1 MMQGGANRD
10 VMAQSGSPLRA
21 TGAPSGR
28 IPAFLSFLVN
38 LKHGLFVWRKRYRVP
53 QGPRLLQMEA
63 TNACNLSCPF
73 CARTTVMKRKI
84 GFLDPELFR
93 KIAADAVAAGVRA
106 VHFAVFGEPLMHPR
120 IDDLVRIAK
129 EAGMAKVWISSNGS
143 FLSQEKVERLA
154 AAGLDELHVCV
165 DGADAKTHEAL
176 RAGSCFEKVFAQLKD
191 CADFLRKN
199 PSRAFRLHVQ
209 MIVMKENRHQ
219 QKEFRAMWKQILR
232 GVPHPKPF
240 LKGYTSFAGQT
251 DFQKR
256 DARDKA
262 IRFRVPCFRL
272 AEEIA
277 VLWDGSVSAC
287 CYDAD
292 GRMPVGN
299 IRKDSLQTIW
309 RGRPMNGMR
318 ELHGKGDLDSLPLC
332 KNCDVVNRVF
342 MPKEF
347 LQRNL

>member
-1 MMQGGANRD
+1 MIEAD
-10 VMAQSGSPLRA
+10 VPVASKPGQNLPNPSPV
-21 TGAPSGR
+21 SN
-28 IPAFLSFLVN
+28 FLSFLVN
-38 LKHGLFVWRKRYRVP
+38 LKHGLFVWGKRYRVP
-53 QGPRLLQMEA
+53 AGPRLLQVEA

-93 KIAADAVAAGVRA
+93 KIAADGVVAGARSC
-106 VHFAVFGEPLMHPR
+106 HFAVFGEPLMHPR
-120 IDDLVRIAK
+120 IHDLVRIGK
-129 EAGMAKVWISSNGS
+129 EAGIPKVWISSNGS
-143 FLSQEKVERLA
+143 FLTPDKVEKLA

-165 DGADAKTHEAL
+165 DGADAKTHESL
-176 RAGSCFEKVFAQLKD
+176 RVGSCFEKVFGQLKD

-219 QKEFRAMWKQILR
+219 QKEFRALWKDILR
-232 GVPHPKPF
+232 GVPHPRAF

-251 DFQKR
+251 GFQDR
-256 DARDKA
+256 DAQDAKA

-292 GRMPVGN
+292 GRMPVGD
-299 IRKDSLQTIW
+299 IRKDSLQSIW
-309 RGRPMNGMR
+309 TGSPMNTLR
-318 ELHGKGDLDSLPLC
+318 DLHGRGNISSLNLC
-332 KNCDVVNRVF
+332 NRCEVANRVF
-342 MPKEF
+342 PV
-347 LQRNL
+347 R